1 MRPKLTQGVGGGL
14 REHLHFPLLCLRNP
28 WHLDSLF
35 AASISLQGA
44 QAADPAA
51 SAAAAR
57 RALADISAQQAAA
70 ARSLEDS
77 RHQIR
82 LLKESSK
89 LARLRRA
96 SAAVTPAPCASG
108 GSQLR

>member
-1 MRPKLTQGVGGGL
+1 MPNRAGL
-14 REHLHFPLLCLRNP
+14 
-28 WHLDSLF
+28 
-35 AASISLQGA
+35 AASPPAALQA
-44 QAADPAA
+44 VQAGDPAA

-57 RALADISAQQAAA
+57 RALADISAQQTAA

-96 SAAVTPAPCASG
+96 SAAVTAAPATGLAPR
-108 GSQLR
+108 Q

>member
-1 MRPKLTQGVGGGL
+1 MTARLPQPHAV
-14 REHLHFPLLCLRNP
+14 E
-28 WHLDSLF
+28 
-35 AASISLQGA
+35 
-44 QAADPAA
+44 QAAQTASAGSAA

-96 SAAVTPAPCASG
+96 PAAVTAASASG
-108 GSQLR
+108 GPAQQ